1 MMMRTAS
8 FRGVTPFGIFD
19 KAKEGFSITSASGG
33 RNLLTLVADG
43 SDAVD
48 EFYLLY
54 RQIWGNAKDFNILGA
69 SEYAE

>member
-1 MMMRTAS
+1 MMMGTAS

-19 KAKEGFSITSASGG
+19 KAKVGFSITSASGG

-43 SDAVD
+43 SDVVD

-54 RQIWGNAKDFNILGA
+54 RQIWGAAKDFNILGA